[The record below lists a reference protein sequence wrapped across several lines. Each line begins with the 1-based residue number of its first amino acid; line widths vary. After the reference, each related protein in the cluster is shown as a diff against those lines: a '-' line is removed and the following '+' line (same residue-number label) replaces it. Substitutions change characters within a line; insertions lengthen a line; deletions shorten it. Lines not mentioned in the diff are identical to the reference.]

1 MWIVVWWK
9 LLSSCAS
16 VESVLDAQ
24 FYATALLKYS
34 QMRQHLLRFCLALTQ
49 NCSIENSL
57 NLKQDKIVVF
67 QGGRSMEYSRISRPT
82 TQKNGYFTC
91 FRRVRHWCNCL
102 KNTAFVRAWGEAC
115 CNFEGARE
123 TVYACVAEPFCN
135 FADGQICF
143 SQKLFGFFYF

>member
-1 MWIVVWWK
+1 MHG
-9 LLSSCAS
+9 LSSCAS
-16 VESVLDAQ
+16 VESVLDAH

-102 KNTAFVRAWGEAC
+102 STIGEEV
-115 CNFEGARE
+115 FI
-123 TVYACVAEPFCN
+123 F
-135 FADGQICF
+135 FADILVNYIAF
-143 SQKLFGFFYF
+143 HLFTTFCLLSFLSFLSCITRRILRFRQAS

>member
-1 MWIVVWWK
+1 MSNVYRFKYWNAALKVLYW
-9 LLSSCAS
+9 LSSCAG
-16 VESVLDAQ
+16 VESVLDAH
-24 FYATALLKYS
+24 FCATALLKYS

-102 KNTAFVRAWGEAC
+102 TRGETNPIGPLLVKFSPFGIVVLARREPC
-115 CNFEGARE
+115 C
-123 TVYACVAEPFCN
+123 TLTHPK
-135 FADGQICF
+135 D
-143 SQKLFGFFYF
+143 

>member
-1 MWIVVWWK
+1 MPFISPPEKIISFK
-9 LLSSCAS
+9 LYIISYSLSSCAS

-102 KNTAFVRAWGEAC
+102 SKFICNTFLHKFFNILSPAQSNPEFHIHRDIRAVR
-115 CNFEGARE
+115 
-123 TVYACVAEPFCN
+123 
-135 FADGQICF
+135 
-143 SQKLFGFFYF
+143 